1 MPLEE
6 SRNYGMELDDKIE
19 TSVEQSENH
28 EIELVVRKEPL
39 LEEMKIF
46 EAGVEQHE
54 NFESEPIKEE
64 TSLEQHENFESVPIK
79 EETSLEQH
87 ENFESEPIK
96 EETSLEQHEKFE
108 SVPIK
113 EETSLEQHEN
123 FESEPIKEE
132 TSVEQHENF
141 ESELIK
147 EETSVEQHKK
157 HEPELVSREENVLEH
172 HENHKGLF
180 VREETVDQS
189 ENYKAELI
197 SMENTVVGQSENKE
211 ELVISSELIEH
222 SKDCEVE
229 LVSTGETS
237 VEQPK
242 NYKTELIDRKETS
255 IKHSD
260 KYEVELVGG
269 KQTQVN
275 KKRKR
280 KRQEDAKVVVKGEV
294 RGERV
299 TTVGVIGATRKN
311 STKNV
316 GAAGDFEK
324 ESSLFGIM
332 DTVKSF
338 TQLVISS
345 TVQGLFNAI
354 FVPWQSESFT
364 LPDQLSPV
372 TNFISKIRKW
382 QEKKRIMN
390 KNKNTLEKFFSKNR
404 LSSTTNKW
412 PQALQNFSVE
422 VQTYKKKKY
431 NKIKWSLG
439 IYVTDEEERR
449 KVTINMEDV
458 PSLENGVV
466 YFKKNKSYMT
476 SIKEPPADLPP
487 ALHKYWNQRHRLF
500 YKFDEGIKLDH
511 ESWYSATPECIAVHH
526 ALRCACSI
534 VVDAFCGAGGNA
546 IQFAFSCSHVIAID
560 IDKAKIEIA
569 RHNAKVYGV
578 ADRIEFI
585 VGDFFQLAPTLKAD
599 VVFLSPPWGG
609 PEYLSSPVYD
619 LANLSGDITASRLM
633 EAAHKISHNVALFLP
648 KNTNIKQLL
657 CMGSR
662 ENRKISVEMNKIG
675 RKPKALTVYYGDIAD
690 YWEEDL

>member
-511 ESWYSATPECIAVHH
+511 
-526 ALRCACSI
+526 
-534 VVDAFCGAGGNA
+534 
-546 IQFAFSCSHVIAID
+546 VIAID